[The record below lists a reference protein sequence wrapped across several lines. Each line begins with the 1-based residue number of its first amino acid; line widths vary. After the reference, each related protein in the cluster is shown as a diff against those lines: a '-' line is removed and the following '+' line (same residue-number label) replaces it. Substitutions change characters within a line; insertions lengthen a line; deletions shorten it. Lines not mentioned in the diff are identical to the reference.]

1 MESNDILNILLGI
14 AIGVGA
20 IILYAW
26 YLYQRIR
33 TRVDHMIE
41 EVVKEA
47 ATDMIGLTIEV
58 DQGQYFCYNIENKQF
73 ICQGSTV
80 EEIQR
85 TFEARVP
92 NKIAYFAGGSPDVVT
107 QFRTELS
114 QLKTNEN
121 SPSI

>member
-14 AIGVGA
+14 LIGAGV
-20 IILYAW
+20 IVLYAR
-26 YLYQRIR
+26 YIYQRIK

-41 EVVKEA
+41 EAVKEG
-47 ATDMIGLTIEV
+47 ATDMIGLTIEI

-80 EEIQR
+80 EEIQK
-85 TFEARVP
+85 TFEARFP
-92 NKIAYFAGGSPDVVT
+92 NKIAYLVDGSPDVIT

-114 QLKTNEN
+114 KLKTNEN
-121 SPSI
+121 SSSI

>member
-85 TFEARVP
+85 TFEARFP

>member
-1 MESNDILNILLGI
+1 MEFNDILNILLGV

-26 YLYQRIR
+26 YLYQRIK

-73 ICQGSTV
+73 ICQGSTA
-80 EEIQR
+80 EEIQK
-85 TFEARVP
+85 TFEARFP
-92 NKIAYFAGGSPDVVT
+92 DKIAYLAGGSPDVVT
-107 QFRTELS
+107 RFRTELS

-121 SPSI
+121 STSV